1 MKGTLRQVALAALV
15 VVFPNAAAAQE
26 QRLYAGAG
34 GTTVGVTAEA
44 GGFLSRTVGVTFEA
58 SIPARF
64 DSVQETRDPG
74 GPTDNQHRDIVLSG
88 LFHSHLPSVG
98 RLRAAIVLGPSIA
111 YEDTVQTYP
120 GYRGELQLTR
130 WTWGVTLG
138 ADFGIQVRRNVAVVP
153 QIRVDWIDRVHLDT
167 TSFPDV
173 PYALLGLSSWVFRPG
188 VGIRATF

>member
-1 MKGTLRQVALAALV
+1 MLRQVALATLL

-26 QRLYAGAG
+26 QRFYAGAG

-111 YEDTVQTYP
+111 YEDTVS
-120 GYRGELQLTR
+120 
-130 WTWGVTLG
+130 
-138 ADFGIQVRRNVAVVP
+138 D
-153 QIRVDWIDRVHLDT
+153 
-167 TSFPDV
+167 
-173 PYALLGLSSWVFRPG
+173 LSRLSG
-188 VGIRATF
+188 RATTEALDVGRYLRRRFRHSGAAEHCGSATASRR